1 MMTREPISIKH
12 LVLQNGIFYM
22 VVLLIA
28 FGLKYH
34 YSQARSDDL
43 VWILDPTA
51 GLVEHISG
59 ISCEKEVHTGY
70 VNHEH
75 RIIIAPSCA
84 GVNFFIIAFC
94 LVLFSFIHHLP
105 RKRVKLFWLAI
116 GMVSAY
122 VLTILVNALRII
134 SSIYFYNAD
143 IYCGWITP
151 QRVHRLEG
159 IVIYFFF
166 LCLYYMIINKGI
178 HHYCRRTAAKRKS
191 ANRSNLTQSD
201 YLRWACAGLI
211 PLFWYGLIT
220 LGIPLVNAAY
230 RGRRIRFAEHSGM
243 VISGCLVVIAAIF
256 FLQMGWQRIGN
267 TIKRLTKKYIR
278 YTTRVLYKSR
288 FMLF

>member
-43 VWILDPTA
+43 VWIL
-51 GLVEHISG
+51 GL
-59 ISCEKEVHTGY
+59 
-70 VNHEH
+70 
-75 RIIIAPSCA
+75 
-84 GVNFFIIAFC
+84 
-94 LVLFSFIHHLP
+94 HHLP

-166 LCLYYMIINKGI
+166 LCLFYMIIKKGLCFVHGKLPARQKRI
-178 HHYCRRTAAKRKS
+178 FHNHYRA
-191 ANRSNLTQSD
+191 SD
-201 YLRWACAGLI
+201 YYRRVRAVLI
-211 PLFWYGLIT
+211 PLFWYVLIT
-220 LGIPLVNAAY
+220 LGVPLLNAAY
-230 RGRRIRFAEHSGM
+230 RGKTARFAEHGAM
-243 VISGCLVVIAAIF
+243 VVFGCLIVVGAVLLVQF
-256 FLQMGWQRIGN
+256 GWR
-267 TIKRLTKKYIR
+267 
-278 YTTRVLYKSR
+278 RVKNRGTSCT
-288 FMLF
+288 